1 MACKRNRGQGEEASS
16 SLEEQGGE
24 EGQGEEASSSMEEQG
39 GEEGQ
44 GEEASRS
51 LEGQGGEEGGD
62 SQAGILG
69 GQGRVEASSQ
79 SFLCLRCLILILC
92 NI

>member
-1 MACKRNRGQGEEASS
+1 MACKRSRGQGEEASS

-39 GEEGQ
+39 E
-44 GEEASRS
+44 EEASRS

-79 SFLCLRCLILILC
+79 SFSLSSVFNL
-92 NI
+92 NSV